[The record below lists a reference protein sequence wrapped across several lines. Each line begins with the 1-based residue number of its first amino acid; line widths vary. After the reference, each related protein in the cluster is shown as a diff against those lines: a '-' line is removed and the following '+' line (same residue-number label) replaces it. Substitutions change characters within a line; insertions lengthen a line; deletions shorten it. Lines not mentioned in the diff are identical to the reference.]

1 MPFTAVVY
9 NIYFNQFYVFFSFFL
24 HLVQSHWT
32 ANMIHYY
39 APLRIERNTT
49 GTTNTTFYLYIQ
61 RKPMKNAIL
70 MYAYSPVV
78 VGVVQLYK
86 QIYTYIPMRLA
97 CRIRNKWQPSRN
109 FTQNTNFIFILRLR
123 YGKIVLFEPT
133 ILSIKWTC
141 LKWRPDS
148 RYSLTLFSYG

>member
-9 NIYFNQFYVFFSFFL
+9 NIYFNQFYVFFHSFFIWFNL
-24 HLVQSHWT
+24 
-32 ANMIHYY
+32 
-39 APLRIERNTT
+39 T
-49 GTTNTTFYLYIQ
+49 GRPIWYIITLPSESSGTQ
-61 RKPMKNAIL
+61 RAQQILLLPMTNAIQ